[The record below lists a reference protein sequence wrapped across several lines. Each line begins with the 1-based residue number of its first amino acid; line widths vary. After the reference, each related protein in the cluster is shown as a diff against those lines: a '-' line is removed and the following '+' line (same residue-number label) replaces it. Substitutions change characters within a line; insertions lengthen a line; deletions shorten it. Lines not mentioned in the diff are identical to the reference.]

1 VERGENAEMI
11 EEVQTKIDEIFKGI
25 VIRPE
30 YSTESIQITDYKWNQ
45 KMDDFKVEYVIG
57 STKYVFHYPERLSS
71 DLAVYD
77 IREDRLKQLE
87 DEVMY
92 VKRML
97 ARGIGAK
104 DYYPLTHI
112 EQ

>member
-1 VERGENAEMI
+1 VVRGENVKKI
-11 EEVQTKIDEIFKGI
+11 EEIQTKIDEIFKGI

-30 YSTESIQITDYKWNQ
+30 YSTESIQITDYEGNR

-71 DLAVYD
+71 DLAEYD
-77 IREDRLKQLE
+77 IREDRLEQLE
-87 DEVMY
+87 DELMY

-97 ARGIGAK
+97 ARGMGAK
-104 DYYPLTHI
+104 DYHPLTHI